1 MRRIEHVITAD
12 EEGQRA
18 DTVLREAMQ
27 VSGSVIKH
35 VKRLPGGILL
45 DGKQIWTSYP
55 VSAGQTLSLLVG
67 DLESSGA
74 APWPGPLD
82 IVYEDE
88 DLVVLNKPAGIP
100 THPSPTE
107 VRNTLGNF
115 LSYYYKEKG
124 VPFVFRPVNRLD
136 APTSGLMTVARH
148 AHAHTRMKEQ
158 LHTPDFRRR
167 YLAVCDGIPCLA
179 EGVIDA
185 PLGRDET
192 SYLKR
197 MVRPD
202 GAKSRT
208 RYRVLNEREGRCL
221 VELELETGR
230 THQIRVHMAHIGCPL
245 TGDFLYGREDK
256 TVIGRTALHS
266 HRLDLRHPITG
277 EALSFTAP
285 LPEDMARLFPGC

>member
-1 MRRIEHVITAD
+1 MRRIEHIIAP
-12 EEGQRA
+12 EETGLRA
-18 DTVLREAMQ
+18 DTVLREAMR

-45 DGKQIWTSYP
+45 DGKQIWPSYP

-74 APWPGPLD
+74 VPWPGPVDL
-82 IVYEDE
+82 VYEDE
-88 DLVVLNKPAGIP
+88 DLVILNKPAGIP

-107 VRNTLGNF
+107 IHHTLGNY
-115 LSYYYKEKG
+115 LSYYYQKKG
-124 VPFVFRPVNRLD
+124 MPFVFRPVNRLD
-136 APTSGLMTVARH
+136 APTSGLMAVARH

-167 YLAVCDGIPCLA
+167 YLAVCDGAPSPA

-185 PLGRDET
+185 PLGRDEA
-192 SYLKR
+192 SCLKR

-202 GAKSRT
+202 GAESRT
-208 RYRVLNEREGRCL
+208 RYKVLGQREGRAL

-230 THQIRVHMAHIGCPL
+230 THQIRVHMAHMGCPI
-245 TGDFLYGREDK
+245 TGDFLYGKEDK
-256 TVIGRTALHS
+256 SVIGRTALHS
-266 HRLDLRHPITG
+266 HRLDLVHPITG
-277 EALSFTAP
+277 EHLSFTAP
-285 LPEDMARLFPGC
+285 LPEDMARLFPG